1 MIKQF
6 TVRDQR
12 GCIAFHICEI
22 TPGVLRIADGKDQPD
37 FIDREEI
44 AGIIIKTYADTRARK
59 KKNEALSHQ
68 KVTGHSS

>member
-22 TPGVLRIADGKDQPD
+22 TPGVLRIADGKDQPL
-37 FIDREEI
+37 FIKRDVLVDAILKTKEE
-44 AGIIIKTYADTRARK
+44 DT
-59 KKNEALSHQ
+59 L
-68 KVTGHSS
+68 